1 MTVCIDTNALVQLF
15 GLRQPHR
22 AIVEDLLQGRLRLAV
37 STAILLEY
45 EETITRLSG
54 PARWQQIESFLGTL
68 QRLHSNIIFVEPS
81 FRFAA
86 IPADPDD
93 NKFADCAIAAQADY
107 IVTEDRHFD
116 ALAGAG
122 FRVKPVTPAQLA
134 ALLAVRS

>member
-1 MTVCIDTNALVQLF
+1 MIVCLDTNALVQLF
-15 GLRQPHR
+15 GMRQPHR
-22 AIVEDLLQGRLRLAV
+22 PIVEALLQGRLRLAV

-54 PARWQQIESFLGTL
+54 PVRWQQTEAFLSTL
-68 QRLHSNIIFVEPS
+68 QRLHGNILLVEPS

-93 NKFADCAIAAQADY
+93 NKFTDCAIAAQADF

-116 ALAGAG
+116 ALADAG
-122 FRVKPVTPAQLA
+122 FRVKPITPAQLA
-134 ALLAVRS
+134 GLLPALS